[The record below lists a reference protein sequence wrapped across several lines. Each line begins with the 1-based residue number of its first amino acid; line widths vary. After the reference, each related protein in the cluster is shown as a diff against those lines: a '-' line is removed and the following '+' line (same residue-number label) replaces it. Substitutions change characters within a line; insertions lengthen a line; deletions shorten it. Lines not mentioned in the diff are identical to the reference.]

1 MFSSRETHLVVL
13 RELDVVR
20 TALQEELAAAG
31 PEERPGLERA
41 LSVLDGMGRNEQ
53 QLKAK
58 WVNGLLEQTGIDP
71 RTQEVRAVRE
81 LRRAVP
87 GLSLV
92 AAVDLVK
99 QVTAAV

>member
-20 TALQEELAAAG
+20 TALREALAAAG
-31 PEERPGLERA
+31 PDEQRGLERA
-41 LSVLDGMGRNEQ
+41 LSVLDGLSGNEQ

-58 WVNGLLEQTGIDP
+58 WVVGLLQHAGIDP
-71 RTQEVRAVRE
+71 RTEEMSAVRE
-81 LRRAVP
+81 LRRAIP
-87 GLSLV
+87 GLGLA

-99 QVTAAV
+99 QANAAV

>member
-20 TALQEELAAAG
+20 TALREALTAATT
-31 PEERPGLERA
+31 EERPGLERA
-41 LSVLDGMGRNEQ
+41 LSVLDGLGGNEQ

-58 WVNGLLEQTGIDP
+58 WVGGLLEQAGIDP
-71 RTQEVRAVRE
+71 RTEEVVAIRE

-87 GLSLV
+87 GLGLA
-92 AAVDLVK
+92 AAVDLLK
-99 QVTAAV
+99 QVNAAA